1 MKKSIRLLS
10 STLSCQPMD
19 LSMLA
24 TSPRC
29 RPDLFL
35 LKGLQEKNGH
45 KSFKKHTPS
54 SPTKKYRGYW
64 GWTIRNSASWPK
76 YKEGPYPLGQH
87 EMSPKGR
94 ISTPQYS
101 RASSTPWRKPLDEWR
116 TNTPSKKGSSK
127 RPSMTFNERGSQ
139 HKGSIQ
145 NNRSKKPHQG
155 TRKTEERLTSTYHA
169 KMGSVVLPSGSSE
182 WMGEK
187 WLGTLRTTRWGI
199 SPSLPISTLRKNI
212 TTMTTTTQLGH
223 YQGGFYPP
231 WGGVAPPSP
240 PSIKHSISSP
250 STTGVLWLR
259 STATALW
266 MSSANHCVARST
278 SSSRRSKWL
287 EWSRVSAKDDL
298 KLPEPTNKSDTCGWV
313 KLEPAR
319 SRTGL
324 GQTWY
329 ARIDKCG
336 MDMGVHSDEE

>member
-87 EMSPKGR
+87 KMSPKGR

-101 RASSTPWRKPLDEWR
+101 RASSTPWRKLLDEWR
-116 TNTPSKKGSSK
+116 TNMPSKKGSSK

-139 HKGSIQ
+139 HKGSI
-145 NNRSKKPHQG
+145 
-155 TRKTEERLTSTYHA
+155 
-169 KMGSVVLPSGSSE
+169 
-182 WMGEK
+182 
-187 WLGTLRTTRWGI
+187 
-199 SPSLPISTLRKNI
+199 
-212 TTMTTTTQLGH
+212 
-223 YQGGFYPP
+223 
-231 WGGVAPPSP
+231 
-240 PSIKHSISSP
+240 
-250 STTGVLWLR
+250 
-259 STATALW
+259 
-266 MSSANHCVARST
+266 
-278 SSSRRSKWL
+278 
-287 EWSRVSAKDDL
+287 
-298 KLPEPTNKSDTCGWV
+298 
-313 KLEPAR
+313 
-319 SRTGL
+319 
-324 GQTWY
+324 
-329 ARIDKCG
+329 
-336 MDMGVHSDEE
+336 